1 MFRSLFTRRGGVA
14 VAAATIGAASLS
26 LAFAGTAGAV
36 PSSSLLVGSGSQ
48 TSYAVMTG
56 LTDLFNNVPGCDLT
70 APTALPLSLNCSTS
84 PFTAGSANGEQG
96 FTVAA
101 DNPYNDF
108 TVQAPAIGSGN
119 GVLALQGSTQLV
131 NYARSSSHKGGTQ
144 QNDVEY
150 ATDGVSWSTFASV
163 SGVKTAQA
171 KVTNITLANL
181 IAIWN
186 GTLTCTVKG
195 VSYTENWICVG
206 AKTASPID
214 VYVAQTGSG
223 TYSTW
228 QGALGFSKTSPGGV
242 TNAGVEAGWV
252 ANGGSSGTLV
262 SAHEN
267 LFEND
272 MSFISKQVDAKDGIY
287 FMSLGKF
294 TTTCPGV
301 PGKAHCAGTPATSAT
316 TFGAINGIVAN
327 QASVQGTGGGGG
339 VTFPVTR
346 GLYNIYD
353 NSTATAP
360 AFVANQATLNFAGEN
375 GFLCKSS
382 TASEIDPQTGATYRS
397 EIENVI
403 KANGFFPLDV
413 SGTSFSEGSVP
424 APGTISDAGYAANDN
439 SAGNTGVTGK
449 GFCLVTPGL

>member
-1 MFRSLFTRRGGVA
+1 M
-14 VAAATIGAASLS
+14 
-26 LAFAGTAGAV
+26 
-36 PSSSLLVGSGSQ
+36 
-48 TSYAVMTG
+48 
-56 LTDLFNNVPGCDLT
+56 
-70 APTALPLSLNCSTS
+70 
-84 PFTAGSANGEQG
+84 
-96 FTVAA
+96 
-101 DNPYNDF
+101 
-108 TVQAPAIGSGN
+108 
-119 GVLALQGSTQLV
+119 
-131 NYARSSSHKGGTQ
+131 
-144 QNDVEY
+144 
-150 ATDGVSWSTFASV
+150 SWTTFGSV

-242 TNAGVEAGWV
+242 TNPGVEAGWV
-252 ANGGSSGTLV
+252 ANGGSPATLV

-272 MSFISKQVDAKDGIY
+272 MSFISKQVDAKDAIY
-287 FMSLGKF
+287 FFSLGKF
-294 TTTCPGV
+294 STTCPGTK
-301 PGKAHCAGTPATSAT
+301 GGFCAGTPAKSLT
-316 TFGAINGIVAN
+316 TFGAINGIVAS
-327 QASVQGTGGGGG
+327 QTTVQGTGGGGG

-346 GLYNIYD
+346 GLYNIYN

-360 AFVANQATLNFAGEN
+360 AGAVNQATLNFAGEN

-397 EIENVI
+397 EIE
-403 KANGFFPLDV
+403 KAITSNGFFPLDV
-413 SGTSFSEGSVP
+413 GGTKFAQGSVP
-424 APGTISDAGYAANDN
+424 APGTITDAGYAANDN
-439 SAGNTGVTGK
+439 AAGNTGVTGQ
-449 GFCLVTPGL
+449 GFCLVTPGA